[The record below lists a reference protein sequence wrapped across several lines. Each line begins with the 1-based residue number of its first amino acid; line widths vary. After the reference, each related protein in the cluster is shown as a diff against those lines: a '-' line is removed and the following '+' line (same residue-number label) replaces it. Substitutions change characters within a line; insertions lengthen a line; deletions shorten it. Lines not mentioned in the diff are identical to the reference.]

1 MLMHQLY
8 IFIRVA
14 EEKSFSKAAESIYLS
29 QSTVSTHIASL
40 EKHFG
45 QKLFDRLG
53 KKVVLNCFGE
63 KLYPWAKEIMLL
75 KEKALVDLKN
85 YKLRIEGNIKICAST
100 VPAHYIVPQLISK
113 FSSQNPDIKFT
124 LETYNSK
131 YAAEMLLRGEADL
144 AFLGLRYYND
154 KLNYLPLTEEKLV
167 LIAPLGL
174 KIGTAPE
181 LKKLIE
187 YPFLFRKPGSATQM
201 IVEKILKKSGIDI
214 TRLKVVSYFDSVQ
227 VLMQCVREGL
237 GISIVSEIAAS
248 EFISHNLI
256 KTFELGE
263 LSEKREIY
271 LANNKERT
279 LSPVVNLFMDF
290 CTAPENIPEIK
301 FKKETRILE

>member
-40 EKHFG
+40 EKYFG

-63 KLYPWAKEIMLL
+63 KLYPWAKEILLL
-75 KEKALVDLKN
+75 KEKALMDLKD
-85 YKLRIEGNIKICAST
+85 YKIRIEGNIKICAST
-100 VPAHYIVPQLISK
+100 VPAHYIVPQLISR

-131 YAAEMLLRGEADL
+131 YAAEMLLRGETDL
-144 AFLGLRYYND
+144 AFLGLRYYTD

-167 LIAPLGL
+167 LITPLGVEISNTPKL
-174 KIGTAPE
+174 KDLIG
-181 LKKLIE
+181 

-201 IVEKILKKSGIDI
+201 IVEKILKKSGIDVA
-214 TRLKVVSYFDSVQ
+214 RLKVVSYFDSVQ

-248 EFISHNLI
+248 EFMSHNLI

-263 LSEKREIY
+263 LSEKREFY
-271 LANNKERT
+271 LAYNKEKT
-279 LSPVVNLFMDF
+279 ISPVGKLFMDF
-290 CTAPENIPEIK
+290 CTAQENIPKLIL
-301 FKKETRILE
+301 KKEARIIG